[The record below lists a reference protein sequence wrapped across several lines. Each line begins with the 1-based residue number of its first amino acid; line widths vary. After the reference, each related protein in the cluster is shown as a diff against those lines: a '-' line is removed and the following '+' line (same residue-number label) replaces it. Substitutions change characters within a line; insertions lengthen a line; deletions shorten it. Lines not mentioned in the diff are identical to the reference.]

1 MAAFG
6 QLDQVLSVANTELR
20 LPGKPDLYGTR
31 RLSVV
36 LALAMGIS

>member
-20 LPGKPDLYGTR
+20 LSGKPELCGAR
-31 RLSVV
+31 WMGVV
-36 LALAMGIS
+36 LALVMSSR